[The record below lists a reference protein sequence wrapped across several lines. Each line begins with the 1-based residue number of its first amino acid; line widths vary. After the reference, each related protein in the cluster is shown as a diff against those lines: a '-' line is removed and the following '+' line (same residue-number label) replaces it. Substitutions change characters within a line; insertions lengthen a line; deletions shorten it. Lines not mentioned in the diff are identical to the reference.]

1 VFNFRG
7 SLQTVINYNLEFAFI
22 AILFSPNVVCPE
34 LQRFLRRLDITS
46 HIREMLKE
54 SGPTTPRAMGPFISA
69 LGEMNMN
76 EDGK

>member
-1 VFNFRG
+1 
-7 SLQTVINYNLEFAFI
+7 
-22 AILFSPNVVCPE
+22 
-34 LQRFLRRLDITS
+34 LDITS